1 MNTKTEQKRLKVT
14 PQSTFSR
21 SVPLLWLLAMTGCMN
36 WSSIDFSP
44 SIARC
49 HNAVKQL
56 ARASTFYYDSV
67 GRWPRSSEDLL
78 VLPSKMEMDS
88 DSQKSYAEITN
99 AIPWDELKDKVVFN
113 ELPNGKLSIS
123 VPQMDPMDPAAT
135 NGMVTGTVEVPKG
148 DATARKN

>member
-1 MNTKTEQKRLKVT
+1 
-14 PQSTFSR
+14 
-21 SVPLLWLLAMTGCMN
+21 
-36 WSSIDFSP
+36 
-44 SIARC
+44 
-49 HNAVKQL
+49 
-56 ARASTFYYDSV
+56 
-67 GRWPRSSEDLL
+67 
-78 VLPSKMEMDS
+78 MEMDS

-123 VPQMDPMDPAAT
+123 VAQMDPMDPAAT